1 MDFISILLMAIALAM
16 DAFSVSLSNGFSLKN
31 ITKMQ
36 TLWFGIF
43 FGGFQAVMPLIG
55 WLAGTQLQVIIASI
69 APWVAFALLVLIGA
83 NMIRE
88 SLSDDDEVVNN
99 FSFKKLTLLAV
110 ATSIDAFAVGVA
122 YAVIK
127 VDILIPIIVI
137 GIVAFLFSIVGIVLG
152 KKIGDYFGDKV
163 EILGGVILILLGVK
177 ILLEGLGILV
187 IL

>member
-1 MDFISILLMAIALAM
+1 MDFISVLLMAIALAM

-88 SLSDDDEVVNN
+88 SLSYDVHVNK
-99 FSFKKLTLLAV
+99 FSFKIFSFLYVL
-110 ATSIDAFAVGVA
+110 S
-122 YAVIK
+122 
-127 VDILIPIIVI
+127 IPIIKFI
-137 GIVAFLFSIVGIVLG
+137 NTL
-152 KKIGDYFGDKV
+152 
-163 EILGGVILILLGVK
+163 
-177 ILLEGLGILV
+177 
-187 IL
+187 